1 MFIENGP
8 NSYANKPSKVNEPKS
23 SLLDNRS
30 NNINEFSNAR
40 SYNTNTNEGFG
51 LEGSRQKSKDKNMNY
66 QQQRFKY
73 SNKR

>member
-8 NSYANKPSKVNEPKS
+8 SSYASKSSKIKEPKS

-30 NNINEFSNAR
+30 NNMNEFSNAR
-40 SYNTNTNEGFG
+40 SFDTNTNEG
-51 LEGSRQKSKDKNMNY
+51 LEGSRQKSNDKNMNY